1 MVVHFRPDSGWEDEP
16 LLTYLL
22 DTGCLIAAQTPGE
35 PHHLAAEG
43 LVRAGMAGD
52 VSLITATSVEYDL
65 EAASPELAQVR
76 RAWLA
81 SRPFIRRVPGPFTLD
96 VSRLDWGDVL
106 VSDEQAESLGK
117 LKKILGTPAPAE
129 PDNRWRRRQIDRHH
143 ASAALLAQADG
154 LVTTDRDDILRRR
167 DAILTE
173 CGLLV
178 LDPEEAIANLTAE

>member
-1 MVVHFRPDSGWEDEP
+1 MLRTTAPNTGSVGWFWTGQVDLALKVVPFRPLSGWEDEL

-22 DTGCLIAAQTPGE
+22 DTGCLIAAQTPRE

-52 VSLITATSVEYDL
+52 VSLITAMSIEYDL

-81 SRPFIRRVPGPFTLD
+81 SRPFIRSVPGPFTLD

-117 LKKILGTPAPAE
+117 LKKILAP
-129 PDNRWRRRQIDRHH
+129 IIH
-143 ASAALLAQADG
+143 AA
-154 LVTTDRDDILRRR
+154 T
-167 DAILTE
+167 
-173 CGLLV
+173 
-178 LDPEEAIANLTAE
+178 